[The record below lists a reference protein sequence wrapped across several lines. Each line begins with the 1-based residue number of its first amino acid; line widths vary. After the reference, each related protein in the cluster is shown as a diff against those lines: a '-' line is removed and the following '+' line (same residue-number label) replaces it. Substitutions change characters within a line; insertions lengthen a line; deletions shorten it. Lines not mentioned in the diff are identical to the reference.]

1 LQKRYLMW
9 VKQRG
14 SDIGYRLILATY
26 KIIGY
31 QGAKVI
37 VWFVSL
43 FYAIVTKEEREAM
56 KEYYQRVGVSY
67 SFWYY
72 LSHINQFA
80 LSIFDRFVTKIDPDI
95 FEIDRVNRDNFLQKH
110 KKQSRIVA
118 LAHLGNW
125 ANTFI
130 AFRYENHIIHITT
143 DEKLKESISNYEKSL
158 KYQQSS
164 SIKKIY
170 LREGIKASL
179 QMVEAFKKGEDV
191 AIMVDRLVDRDKFV
205 EVDFLNS
212 ITKFNRNPFE
222 IAYNRGVPMIGVT
235 VIRTGDKKYKLFFSD
250 IIEVDRTI
258 KKQEAIAVMANQYA
272 KYLENIVKKYPK
284 QWFNFYKFW
293 EN

>member
-1 LQKRYLMW
+1 MW

-14 SDIGYRLILATY
+14 SDIGYKLILATY

-37 VWFVSL
+37 IWFVSL
-43 FYAIVTKEEREAM
+43 FYATITKKEREAM
-56 KEYYQRVGVSY
+56 RDYYQRVGVSY

-72 LSHINQFA
+72 FSHINQFA
-80 LSIFDRFVTKIDPDI
+80 LSIFDRFVTKLDPDI
-95 FEIDRVNRDNFLQKH
+95 FEIDRTNRDKFLQKN
-110 KKQSRIVA
+110 KRESRIVA

-125 ANTFI
+125 ANTFV
-130 AFRYENHIIHITT
+130 AFRYENHTINIITN
-143 DEKLKESISNYEKSL
+143 EKLKKSIANYEKSL
-158 KYQQSS
+158 KYQHSS
-164 SIKKIY
+164 SVKTIN
-170 LREGIKASL
+170 LQEGLNATL
-179 QMVEAFKKGEDV
+179 QIVGAFKRGEDV
-191 AIMVDRLVDRDKFV
+191 AIMVDRLVDTNKFV

-222 IAYNRGVPMIGVT
+222 IAYNRGVPIIGVT

-250 IIEVDRTI
+250 PIIVNKSI
-258 KKQEAIAVMANQYA
+258 KKEKAIAIMANQYA
-272 KYLENIVKKYPK
+272 KYLENIVKEYPK